1 MVPSFINPGGKRAVL
16 INSLFIQFF
25 LLSTVCVFF
34 RPSYGFLHAPTASSP
49 LSSFP
54 RSSGQFS
61 IYNNKVYVKKTRSL
75 SSYLFPVSTT
85 STIPSKRLS
94 STCLYNGR
102 GMGSSGAPCSIKVL
116 GVGGAGGNAV
126 NRMIAECVNGVE
138 FWAINTDAQALKSH
152 TAENKLIIGNAVTR
166 GLGAGGIPDVGRQA
180 AEESR
185 SEIATAVSGADLVFV
200 TAGMGGGTGSGAA
213 PIVAEVAKEMG
224 ALTIGVVTKPFLFE
238 GRRRMNQ
245 ANHAIDELSRAVDT
259 LIVVSNDKLLQI
271 IEPNTPLDQS
281 FKVADDILRNGV
293 VGITEIIVRPGV
305 VNVDFADVRSV
316 MGNAG
321 TALMGMGEGSGKN
334 RAIDAAAEAI
344 SSPLLEFPVK
354 NAKGIVFNIMGGPDM
369 SLPEINNAA
378 EYIYENVDQNAN
390 IIFGALIDESLG
402 DKVRITVLATGFD
415 SADKVMN
422 TMKAAEV
429 KQQQNEQAKERM
441 NETANG
447 SIQRQTGKEKVSRT
461 IAPMVDNYE
470 EDNYLRNVKTNTAR
484 KKKIRNHMLDE
495 GEEEGEENEA
505 DIYEDPLEYGL
516 DLEDDELDDDSDE
529 TFRNS
534 FRKW

>member
-1 MVPSFINPGGKRAVL
+1 M
-16 INSLFIQFF
+16 
-25 LLSTVCVFF
+25 
-34 RPSYGFLHAPTASSP
+34 ASSP
-49 LSSFP
+49 SP
-54 RSSGQFS
+54 
-61 IYNNKVYVKKTRSL
+61 
-75 SSYLFPVSTT
+75 
-85 STIPSKRLS
+85 
-94 STCLYNGR
+94 NGPTP
-102 GMGSSGAPCSIKVL
+102 PCSIKVL

-126 NRMIAECVNGVE
+126 ARMIQEAISSSSSTSPSSSLSQGVD
-138 FWAINTDAQALKSH
+138 FWTINTDAQALKH
-152 TAENKLIIGNAVTR
+152 HPAPNKLILGNAVTR
-166 GLGAGGIPDVGRQA
+166 GLGAGGIPDIGRQA

-185 SEIATAVSGADLVFV
+185 SEIATAVGGADLVFV

-245 ANHAIDELSRAVDT
+245 ANLAIEELSKAVDT

-354 NAKGIVFNIMGGPDM
+354 NAKGIVFNIMGGADM
-369 SLPEINNAA
+369 SLPEINGAA

-422 TMKAAEV
+422 TRKAVEI
-429 KQQQNEQAKERM
+429 QQQEQEEAHDQQRSGFSGNSVKDQDRVRDGDNNGRALDMFEEYDDYEDDSIAYRATPNAKSNLNE
-441 NETANG
+441 
-447 SIQRQTGKEKVSRT
+447 
-461 IAPMVDNYE
+461 
-470 EDNYLRNVKTNTAR
+470 
-484 KKKIRNHMLDE
+484 KKKIKNYRTE
-495 GEEEGEENEA
+495 TTEEQ
-505 DIYEDPLEYGL
+505 DYGI
-516 DLEDDELDDDSDE
+516 EDDELDYEIDLNDDDLDIDEDSDE

>member
-1 MVPSFINPGGKRAVL
+1 MDPSN
-16 INSLFIQFF
+16 
-25 LLSTVCVFF
+25 
-34 RPSYGFLHAPTASSP
+34 
-49 LSSFP
+49 
-54 RSSGQFS
+54 
-61 IYNNKVYVKKTRSL
+61 
-75 SSYLFPVSTT
+75 
-85 STIPSKRLS
+85 
-94 STCLYNGR
+94 
-102 GMGSSGAPCSIKVL
+102 GAPCSIKVL

-126 NRMIAECVNGVE
+126 NRMIAESVNGVE

-152 TAENKLIIGNAVTR
+152 SAENKLIIGSAVTR
-166 GLGAGGIPDVGRQA
+166 GLGAGGIPDIGRQA

-390 IIFGALIDESLG
+390 IIFGALIDDNLG

-422 TMKAAEV
+422 TRKAAEA
-429 KQQQNEQAKERM
+429 KQQQKQHQDEQVKDRI
-441 NETANG
+441 NDIANT
-447 SIQRQTGKEKVSRT
+447 SIPHKVSKEKVSRAVAT
-461 IAPMVDNYE
+461 SAVDSFEEYGEFEEHNYQS
-470 EDNYLRNVKTNTAR
+470 NANTNIAR
-484 KKKIRNHMLDE
+484 KNKIRNQVL
-495 GEEEGEENEA
+495 EEEEAEA
-505 DIYEDPLEYGL
+505 DIYEDPLEYGI
-516 DLEDDELDDDSDE
+516 DLEDDELDGDSDE

>member
-1 MVPSFINPGGKRAVL
+1 
-16 INSLFIQFF
+16 
-25 LLSTVCVFF
+25 
-34 RPSYGFLHAPTASSP
+34 
-49 LSSFP
+49 
-54 RSSGQFS
+54 
-61 IYNNKVYVKKTRSL
+61 
-75 SSYLFPVSTT
+75 
-85 STIPSKRLS
+85 
-94 STCLYNGR
+94 
-102 GMGSSGAPCSIKVL
+102 
-116 GVGGAGGNAV
+116 
-126 NRMIAECVNGVE
+126 
-138 FWAINTDAQALKSH
+138 
-152 TAENKLIIGNAVTR
+152 
-166 GLGAGGIPDVGRQA
+166 
-180 AEESR
+180 
-185 SEIATAVSGADLVFV
+185 
-200 TAGMGGGTGSGAA
+200 
-213 PIVAEVAKEMG
+213 MG

-390 IIFGALIDESLG
+390 IIFGALIDDNLG

-422 TMKAAEV
+422 TRKAAEA
-429 KQQQNEQAKERM
+429 KQQQKQQQDEQVKDRI
-441 NETANG
+441 NDIANT
-447 SIQRQTGKEKVSRT
+447 SIPHKVSKEKVSRAVAT
-461 IAPMVDNYE
+461 SAVDSFEEYGEFEEHNYQS
-470 EDNYLRNVKTNTAR
+470 NANTNIAR
-484 KKKIRNHMLDE
+484 KNKIRNQVL
-495 GEEEGEENEA
+495 EEEEAEA
-505 DIYEDPLEYGL
+505 DIYEDPLEYGI
-516 DLEDDELDDDSDE
+516 DLEDDELDGDSDE

>member
-1 MVPSFINPGGKRAVL
+1 
-16 INSLFIQFF
+16 
-25 LLSTVCVFF
+25 
-34 RPSYGFLHAPTASSP
+34 
-49 LSSFP
+49 
-54 RSSGQFS
+54 
-61 IYNNKVYVKKTRSL
+61 
-75 SSYLFPVSTT
+75 
-85 STIPSKRLS
+85 
-94 STCLYNGR
+94 
-102 GMGSSGAPCSIKVL
+102 
-116 GVGGAGGNAV
+116 
-126 NRMIAECVNGVE
+126 
-138 FWAINTDAQALKSH
+138 
-152 TAENKLIIGNAVTR
+152 
-166 GLGAGGIPDVGRQA
+166 
-180 AEESR
+180 
-185 SEIATAVSGADLVFV
+185 
-200 TAGMGGGTGSGAA
+200 MGGGTGSGAA

-354 NAKGIVFNIMGGPDM
+354 NAKGIVFNIMGGSDM

-429 KQQQNEQAKERM
+429 KQQQNEQAKERI

-447 SIQRQTGKEKVSRT
+447 SMQRQIGKEKVSRT

-470 EDNYLRNVKTNTAR
+470 EDNYLRNVNTNTAR

-495 GEEEGEENEA
+495 GEEEGKENEA
-505 DIYEDPLEYGL
+505 DSYGDPVEYGL
-516 DLEDDELDDDSDE
+516 DLEDDDLDDDSDE

>member
-1 MVPSFINPGGKRAVL
+1 
-16 INSLFIQFF
+16 
-25 LLSTVCVFF
+25 
-34 RPSYGFLHAPTASSP
+34 
-49 LSSFP
+49 
-54 RSSGQFS
+54 
-61 IYNNKVYVKKTRSL
+61 
-75 SSYLFPVSTT
+75 
-85 STIPSKRLS
+85 
-94 STCLYNGR
+94 
-102 GMGSSGAPCSIKVL
+102 MG
-116 GVGGAGGNAV
+116 
-126 NRMIAECVNGVE
+126 
-138 FWAINTDAQALKSH
+138 
-152 TAENKLIIGNAVTR
+152 
-166 GLGAGGIPDVGRQA
+166 
-180 AEESR
+180 
-185 SEIATAVSGADLVFV
+185 
-200 TAGMGGGTGSGAA
+200 
-213 PIVAEVAKEMG
+213 
-224 ALTIGVVTKPFLFE
+224 

-354 NAKGIVFNIMGGPDM
+354 NAKGIVFNIMGGSDM

-429 KQQQNEQAKERM
+429 KQQQKQQQNEEVKERI
-441 NETANG
+441 N
-447 SIQRQTGKEKVSRT
+447 
-461 IAPMVDNYE
+461 
-470 EDNYLRNVKTNTAR
+470 
-484 KKKIRNHMLDE
+484 
-495 GEEEGEENEA
+495 
-505 DIYEDPLEYGL
+505 
-516 DLEDDELDDDSDE
+516 DL
-529 TFRNS
+529 T
-534 FRKW
+534 